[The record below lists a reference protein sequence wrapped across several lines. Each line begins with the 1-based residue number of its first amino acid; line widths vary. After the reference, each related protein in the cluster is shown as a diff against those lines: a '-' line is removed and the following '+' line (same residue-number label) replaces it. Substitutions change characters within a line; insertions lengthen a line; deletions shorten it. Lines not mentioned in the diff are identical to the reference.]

1 MFGVG
6 IKRNRTSIA
15 YFSNGG
21 TSIRAIMGA
30 AAANKGRGHKTS
42 PLVVVRAWL
51 NMRADCKRIIV
62 SSLCASIWGL
72 VTINIRT

>member
-6 IKRNRTSIA
+6 IKLNRTSIA

-30 AAANKGRGHKTS
+30 AAANKGRGHKAS
-42 PLVVVRAWL
+42 PLVVVS
-51 NMRADCKRIIV
+51 V
-62 SSLCASIWGL
+62 
-72 VTINIRT
+72 